1 MMTVIKLILKLV
13 FKKVFIND
21 VLHMKCRKCVKM
33 FYHNK
38 NTIKG

>member
-1 MMTVIKLILKLV
+1 MTVIKLILKLV
-13 FKKVFIND
+13 FIND
-21 VLHMKCRKCVKM
+21 VLHIKCKKCVEM